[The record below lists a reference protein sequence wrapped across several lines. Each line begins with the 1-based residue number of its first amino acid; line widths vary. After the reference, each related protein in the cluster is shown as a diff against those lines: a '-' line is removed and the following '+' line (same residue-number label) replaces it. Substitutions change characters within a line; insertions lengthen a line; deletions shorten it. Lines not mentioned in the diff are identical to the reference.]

1 MRVHEFEIHSDLQRG
16 DLSAISAKSSHFI
29 SDITL
34 DFELDHKHHIV
45 DVKSL
50 LGMLLVPIKAGTT
63 LRLLTK
69 GKDEEEAMHF
79 MFDLFE
85 LYRGDK

>member
-1 MRVHEFEIHSDLQRG
+1 MRVHEFEIHADLQRH
-16 DLSAISAKSSHFI
+16 DLIDISAKSSHFM
-29 SDITL
+29 SDIII
-34 DFELDHKHHIV
+34 DFEHDHIPHKV

-85 LYRGDK
+85 SYR

>member
-1 MRVHEFEIHSDLQRG
+1 MRVHEFEILADLQRS
-16 DLSAISAKSSHFI
+16 DLTAISAKSSHFV
-29 SDITL
+29 SDITI
-34 DFELDHKHHIV
+34 DFEYDHTMHCV

-50 LGMLLVPIKAGTT
+50 LGMLLVPIRAGTT

-85 LYRGDK
+85 SYR

>member
-1 MRVHEFEIHSDLQRG
+1 MRVHEFTIHRELERSDLAG
-16 DLSAISAKSSHFI
+16 LSAKSSHFM

-34 DFELDHKHHIV
+34 DFDYDDKHHTV

-50 LGMLLVPIKAGTT
+50 LGMLLIPIRAGTL
-63 LRLLTK
+63 LRLLTR

-79 MFDLFE
+79 IFDQFKPFL
-85 LYRGDK
+85 

>member
-1 MRVHEFEIHSDLQRG
+1 MRVHDFEIRSDLQRS
-16 DLSAISAKSSHFI
+16 DLITISAQSSHFI
-29 SDITL
+29 SDITI
-34 DFELDHKHHIV
+34 DFEFDHKQHSV

-50 LGMLLVPIKAGTT
+50 LGMLLVPIKSGTT
-63 LRLLTK
+63 LCLRTK

-85 LYRGDK
+85 SYQ